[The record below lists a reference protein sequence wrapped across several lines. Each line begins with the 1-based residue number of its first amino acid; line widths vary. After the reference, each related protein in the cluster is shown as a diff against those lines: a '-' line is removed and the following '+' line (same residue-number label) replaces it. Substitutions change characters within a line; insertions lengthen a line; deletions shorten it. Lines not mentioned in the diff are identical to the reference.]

1 MALLLSPAG
10 SMDALAAA
18 ISAGADEVYLGG
30 ARFNARANAKNFTR
44 DQLIEAGKKCR
55 EAGVRLLITL
65 NTLVTDR
72 ELPDVLEEVG
82 FLESDVRPDAY
93 IIQDLGLASR
103 IRKAFPDAV
112 LHASTQLRQHASA
125 AAVILQSLG
134 FSRVVLAREMP
145 IGEIRSYVRNSPI
158 DTEVFVHG
166 AFCVCESGGCLMSS
180 VIGRRSG
187 NRGECAQPCRLPY
200 RGANPYPLSM
210 KDNCLASRLVELT
223 EAGVKAFKIEGRM
236 KSADYVFRVTS
247 VYRKLLDEKRM
258 PTEKELD
265 ELERA
270 FSRSGFTDGYFTGR
284 TSPDMFGV
292 RREEDKRLSR
302 EIRKTART
310 KTGLRG
316 RENAGARTEAASPMI
331 LPERTAH
338 VIMSPKEQL
347 GYVARPEG
355 RPMKDLSLFSDANRI
370 DVPLRFLPE
379 TDISG
384 MEDRISILL
393 PRVTFDSGFPELE
406 RRISEA
412 KKAGIRRATVPNL
425 SYLPLLDGFVIH
437 GDYPLNVYS
446 RETRDLLEKFSFSSL
461 FLSPES
467 DLLSFGMSS
476 SAMEALG
483 YGRIPLMQTENCIIR
498 NIAGKCLHP
507 EERNGKDANAP
518 GMSRCAS
525 ELIDRTGA
533 SFPVLRAD
541 GHRNLIYNSLP
552 TYRLDRRKE
561 LKKAGIGL
569 CTLLFTTETEREI
582 RTVLD
587 CFRTSE
593 AHPPF
598 PITRR

>member
-1 MALLLSPAG
+1 MVVDHGHVHGHQRHGDEEARQPQQTRGQSAVPRCVIILRALEMLEKDERRRQHLGAAVHHDG
-10 SMDALAAA
+10 DAALQQLRRRGVWPRR
-18 ISAGADEVYLGG
+18 GADPAEE
-30 ARFNARANAKNFTR
+30 AKGR
-44 DQLIEAGKKCR
+44 IGDQLEDVVGIED
-55 EAGVRLLITL
+55 GVRVGLLQP
-65 NTLVTDR
+65 R
-72 ELPDVLEEVG
+72 
-82 FLESDVRPDAY
+82 A
-93 IIQDLGLASR
+93 
-103 IRKAFPDAV
+103 
-112 LHASTQLRQHASA
+112 QLRQHASA
-125 AAVILQSLG
+125 AAGILQSLG

-210 KDNCLASRLVELT
+210 KDNCLASRLQELT

-302 EIRKTART
+302 EISKTART
-310 KTGLRG
+310 KTGPHG
-316 RENAGARTEAASPMI
+316 RENTDAKAETASPMI

-425 SYLPLLDGFVIH
+425 SYLPI
-437 GDYPLNVYS
+437 NS
-446 RETRDLLEKFSFSSL
+446 T
-461 FLSPES
+461 
-467 DLLSFGMSS
+467 
-476 SAMEALG
+476 
-483 YGRIPLMQTENCIIR
+483 IP
-498 NIAGKCLHP
+498 
-507 EERNGKDANAP
+507 
-518 GMSRCAS
+518 CAICS
-525 ELIDRTGA
+525 T
-533 SFPVLRAD
+533 AD
-541 GHRNLIYNSLP
+541 GAPS
-552 TYRLDRRKE
+552 
-561 LKKAGIGL
+561 GIHS
-569 CTLLFTTETEREI
+569 I
-582 RTVLD
+582 
-587 CFRTSE
+587 
-593 AHPPF
+593 A
-598 PITRR
+598 